1 MQLMLLHV
9 AQLVQLVVLQVQIHL
24 RHLLVLHLAQNP
36 VQLMRFL
43 QVVEVLEHP
52 YAMGQLAAALAVAAA
67 AAAAAFAKLAI
78 AALAYIAI
86 AAASANHGHSTAAGT
101 EN

>member
-1 MQLMLLHV
+1 M
-9 AQLVQLVVLQVQIHL
+9 QLVVLQVQIHL

-36 VQLMRFL
+36 VQLVRFL

-52 YAMGQLAAALAVAAA
+52 YAMGQLAAALAVAA